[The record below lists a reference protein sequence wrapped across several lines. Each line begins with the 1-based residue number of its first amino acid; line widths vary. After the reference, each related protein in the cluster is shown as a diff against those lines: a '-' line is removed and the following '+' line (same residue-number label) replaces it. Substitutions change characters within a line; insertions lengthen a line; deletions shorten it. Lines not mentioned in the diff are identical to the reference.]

1 MENQITIVEDF
12 TFEAPKTKDF
22 VKFTKN
28 LKVDGKKVLLVL
40 TDRNKNVYLSA
51 RNVPDTQLMSAS
63 DINTYALLNNN
74 AIILT
79 ESSLAV
85 INNL

>member
-1 MENQITIVEDF
+1 M
-12 TFEAPKTKDF
+12 
-22 VKFTKN
+22 
-28 LKVDGKKVLLVL
+28 LLVL
-40 TDRNKNVYLSA
+40 ADRNKNVYLSA